1 MNMKKII
8 VLFCAVV
15 FAMNVDAQKAN
26 PVKWTFTAIKK
37 SDKQYEVVAS
47 ATIDAPWHMYSQFV
61 SGGPIPTTFTFSKN
75 PLIQLAGKTKEKG
88 KLQKMYD
95 KNFKTELSFFSDK
108 VDFIQTVNLKVASK
122 TNLVGMVEYS
132 ICNDDRCLP
141 PAKVSF
147 EVALN

>member
-1 MNMKKII
+1 MKKLL
-8 VLFCAVV
+8 VLFCSVV
-15 FAMNVDAQKAN
+15 FAMNVHAQKPN

-61 SGGPIPTTFTFSKN
+61 SGGPIPTNFTFSKN

>member
-1 MNMKKII
+1 MSMKKLI
-8 VLFCAVV
+8 VLFCSIV
-15 FAMNVDAQKAN
+15 FAMNVHAQKPN
-26 PVKWTFTAIKK
+26 PVKWTFSAIKK

-61 SGGPIPTTFTFSKN
+61 SGGPMPTTFTFSKN

-122 TNLVGMVEYS
+122 TNLVGVVEYS

>member
-1 MNMKKII
+1 
-8 VLFCAVV
+8 
-15 FAMNVDAQKAN
+15 MNVDAQKPN

-95 KNFKTELSFFSDK
+95 KNFIFNFAVIFFHIRRF
-108 VDFIQTVNLKVASK
+108 DFIV
-122 TNLVGMVEYS
+122 
-132 ICNDDRCLP
+132 
-141 PAKVSF
+141 
-147 EVALN
+147 

>member
-1 MNMKKII
+1 MKNLV
-8 VLFCAVV
+8 VLFCSIV
-15 FAMNVDAQKAN
+15 FAMNVHAQKPN
-26 PVKWTFTAIKK
+26 PVKWSFTAIKK
-37 SDKQYEVVAS
+37 SDKQYEVVAT
-47 ATIDAPWHMYSQFV
+47 AAIDAPWHIYSQFV

-75 PLIQLAGKTKEKG
+75 PLIQLAGKTKENG

-122 TNLVGMVEYS
+122 TNLVGLVEYS

-147 EVALN
+147 EVALQ

>member
-1 MNMKKII
+1 MKKLL
-8 VLFCAVV
+8 VLFCSIV

>member
-1 MNMKKII
+1 MKKLL
-8 VLFCAVV
+8 VLFCSIV
-15 FAMNVDAQKAN
+15 FAMNVHAQKPN
-26 PVKWTFTAIKK
+26 PVKWTFSAIKK

-61 SGGPIPTTFTFSKN
+61 SGGPMPTTFTFSKN

-108 VDFIQTVNLKVASK
+108 VDFVQTVNLKVASK

>member
-1 MNMKKII
+1 MKKLL
-8 VLFCAVV
+8 VLFCSIV
-15 FAMNVDAQKAN
+15 FAMNVHAQKPN
-26 PVKWTFTAIKK
+26 PVKWTFSAIKK

-47 ATIDAPWHMYSQFV
+47 ASIDAPWHMYSQFV
-61 SGGPIPTTFTFSKN
+61 SGGPMPTTFTFSKN

-122 TNLVGMVEYS
+122 TNLVGVVEYS

>member
-1 MNMKKII
+1 MRMKKLL
-8 VLFCAVV
+8 VLFCSIV
-15 FAMNVDAQKAN
+15 FAMNVHAQKPN
-26 PVKWTFTAIKK
+26 PVKWTFSAIKK

-61 SGGPIPTTFTFSKN
+61 SGGPMPTTFTFSKN

-122 TNLVGMVEYS
+122 TNLVGVVEYS

>member
-1 MNMKKII
+1 MKKLLI
-8 VLFCAVV
+8 LFCSIV
-15 FAMNVDAQKAN
+15 FAMNVHAQKPN
-26 PVKWTFTAIKK
+26 PVKWTFSAIKK

-47 ATIDAPWHMYSQFV
+47 ATIDEPWHMYSQFV
-61 SGGPIPTTFTFSKN
+61 SGGPMPTTFTFSKN

-95 KNFKTELSFFSDK
+95 KNFKTELSFFSGK

-122 TNLVGMVEYS
+122 TNLVGLVEYS

>member
-1 MNMKKII
+1 MKKLL
-8 VLFCAVV
+8 VLFCSIV
-15 FAMNVDAQKAN
+15 FAMNVNAQKTN

>member
-1 MNMKKII
+1 MKKLL
-8 VLFCAVV
+8 VLFCSIV

-108 VDFIQTVNLKVASK
+108 VDFVQTVNLKVASK

>member
-1 MNMKKII
+1 MKKLL
-8 VLFCAVV
+8 VLFCSIV
-15 FAMNVDAQKAN
+15 FAMNVHAQKPN

-37 SDKQYEVVAS
+37 SDKQYELVAT
-47 ATIDAPWHMYSQFV
+47 ATIDAPWHIYSQFV

-122 TNLVGMVEYS
+122 TNLVGVVEYS

-147 EVALN
+147 EVALQ

>member
-1 MNMKKII
+1 MKMKKII
-8 VLFCAVV
+8 ILFCALV
-15 FAMNVDAQKAN
+15 FAFNVNAQKAN
-26 PVKWTFTAIKK
+26 PVKWSFTAVKK
-37 SDKQYEVVAS
+37 SDKQYDIVAT

-61 SGGPIPTTFTFSKN
+61 SGGPIPTHFTFSKN
-75 PLIQLAGKTKEKG
+75 PLIQLAGKTKENG

-108 VDFIQTVNLKVASK
+108 VEFVQTVNLKVASK
-122 TNLVGMVEYS
+122 TNLVGLVEYS

-141 PAKVSF
+141 PAKVPF

>member
-1 MNMKKII
+1 MKKLL
-8 VLFCAVV
+8 VLFCSIV
-15 FAMNVDAQKAN
+15 FAMNVDAQKPN

-61 SGGPIPTTFTFSKN
+61 SGGPIPTNFTFSKN

>member
-1 MNMKKII
+1 LSMKKLI
-8 VLFCAVV
+8 VLFCSIV
-15 FAMNVDAQKAN
+15 FAMNVHAQKPN
-26 PVKWTFTAIKK
+26 PVKWTFSAIKK

-61 SGGPIPTTFTFSKN
+61 SGGPMPTTFTFSKN

-122 TNLVGMVEYS
+122 TNLVGVVEYS

>member
-1 MNMKKII
+1 MKKLL
-8 VLFCAVV
+8 VLFCCIF
-15 FAMNVDAQKAN
+15 FAMNVHAQKPN

>member
-1 MNMKKII
+1 MHMKKLL
-8 VLFCAVV
+8 VLFCSIV
-15 FAMNVDAQKAN
+15 FAMNVHAQKPN

-61 SGGPIPTTFTFSKN
+61 SGGPIPTNFTFSKN

>member
-1 MNMKKII
+1 
-8 VLFCAVV
+8 
-15 FAMNVDAQKAN
+15 MNVDAQKPN

-108 VDFIQTVNLKVASK
+108 VDFVQTVNLKVASK
-122 TNLVGMVEYS
+122 TNLVGVVEYS
-132 ICNDDRCLP
+132 VCNDDRCLP
-141 PAKVSF
+141 PVKVPF

>member
-1 MNMKKII
+1 MKKLL
-8 VLFCAVV
+8 VLFCSIV
-15 FAMNVDAQKAN
+15 FAMNVHAQKPN

-61 SGGPIPTTFTFSKN
+61 SGGPIPTSFTFSKN

>member
-1 MNMKKII
+1 MKKLL
-8 VLFCAVV
+8 VLFCSIF
-15 FAMNVDAQKAN
+15 FAMNVDAQKPN

>member
-1 MNMKKII
+1 
-8 VLFCAVV
+8 
-15 FAMNVDAQKAN
+15 MNVHAQKPN
-26 PVKWTFTAIKK
+26 PVKWTFSAIKK

-61 SGGPIPTTFTFSKN
+61 SGGPMPTTFTFSKN

-122 TNLVGMVEYS
+122 TNLVGVVEYS
-132 ICNDDRCLP
+132 VCNDDRCLP
-141 PAKVSF
+141 PVKVPF

>member
-1 MNMKKII
+1 MKKLL
-8 VLFCAVV
+8 VLFCSIV
-15 FAMNVDAQKAN
+15 FAMNVHAQKPN
-26 PVKWTFTAIKK
+26 PVKWTFSAIKK

-61 SGGPIPTTFTFSKN
+61 SGGPMPTTFTFSKN

-95 KNFKTELSFFSDK
+95 KNFKTELSFFSGK
-108 VDFIQTVNLKVASK
+108 VDFVQTVNLKVASK
-122 TNLVGMVEYS
+122 TNLVGVVEYS

>member
-1 MNMKKII
+1 MKKLI
-8 VLFCAVV
+8 VLFCSIV
-15 FAMNVDAQKAN
+15 FAMNVHAQKPN
-26 PVKWTFTAIKK
+26 PVKWTFSAIKK

-47 ATIDAPWHMYSQFV
+47 ASIDAPWHMYSQFV
-61 SGGPIPTTFTFSKN
+61 SGGPMPTTFTFSKN

-95 KNFKTELSFFSDK
+95 KNFKTELSFFSDN

-122 TNLVGMVEYS
+122 TNLVGVVEYS

>member
-8 VLFCAVV
+8 ILFCAVF
-15 FAMNVDAQKAN
+15 FAMNVNAQKSN
-26 PVKWTFTAIKK
+26 PVKWSFTAVKK
-37 SDKQYEVVAS
+37 SDKQYDIVAT
-47 ATIDAPWHMYSQFV
+47 ATIDAPWHIYSQFV
-61 SGGPIPTTFTFSKN
+61 SGGPIPTHFTFSKN

-147 EVALN
+147 EVALQ

>member
-1 MNMKKII
+1 MKKFL
-8 VLFCAVV
+8 VLFCSIV
-15 FAMNVDAQKAN
+15 FAMNVHAQKPN

-61 SGGPIPTTFTFSKN
+61 SGGPIPTNFTFSKN

-108 VDFIQTVNLKVASK
+108 VDFVQTVNLKVASK
-122 TNLVGMVEYS
+122 TNLVGVVEYS
-132 ICNDDRCLP
+132 VCNDDRCLP
-141 PAKVSF
+141 PVKVPF

>member
-1 MNMKKII
+1 MKKLL
-8 VLFCAVV
+8 VLFCSIV
-15 FAMNVDAQKAN
+15 FAMNVHAQKPN

-75 PLIQLAGKTKEKG
+75 PLVQLAGKTKEKG

-108 VDFIQTVNLKVASK
+108 VDFVQTVNLKVASK
-122 TNLVGMVEYS
+122 TNLVGVVEYS
-132 ICNDDRCLP
+132 VCNDDRCLP
-141 PAKVSF
+141 PVKVPF

>member
-1 MNMKKII
+1 MKNLV
-8 VLFCAVV
+8 VLFCSIV
-15 FAMNVDAQKAN
+15 FAMNVNAQKSN

-75 PLIQLAGKTKEKG
+75 PLVQLAGKTKEKG

-108 VDFIQTVNLKVASK
+108 VEFIQTVNLKVASK

>member
-1 MNMKKII
+1 MKNLV
-8 VLFCAVV
+8 VLFCSIV
-15 FAMNVDAQKAN
+15 FAMNVHAQKPN
-26 PVKWTFTAIKK
+26 PVKWSFTAIKK
-37 SDKQYEVVAS
+37 SDKQYEVVAT
-47 ATIDAPWHMYSQFV
+47 AAIDAPWHIYSQFV

-75 PLIQLAGKTKEKG
+75 PLIQLAGKTKENG

-108 VDFIQTVNLKVASK
+108 VDFIQIVNLKVASK
-122 TNLVGMVEYS
+122 TNLVGVVEYS

>member
-1 MNMKKII
+1 MKKLL
-8 VLFCAVV
+8 VLFCSIV
-15 FAMNVDAQKAN
+15 FAMNVHAQKPN
-26 PVKWTFTAIKK
+26 PVKWIFTAIKK

-108 VDFIQTVNLKVASK
+108 VDFVQTVNLKVASK

>member
-1 MNMKKII
+1 MKKLL
-8 VLFCAVV
+8 VLFCSIV
-15 FAMNVDAQKAN
+15 FAINVHAQKPN
-26 PVKWTFTAIKK
+26 PVKWTFTAVKK

-61 SGGPIPTTFTFSKN
+61 SGGPIPTNFTFSKN

>member
-1 MNMKKII
+1 MKKLL
-8 VLFCAVV
+8 VLFCSIV
-15 FAMNVDAQKAN
+15 FAMNVHAQKPN